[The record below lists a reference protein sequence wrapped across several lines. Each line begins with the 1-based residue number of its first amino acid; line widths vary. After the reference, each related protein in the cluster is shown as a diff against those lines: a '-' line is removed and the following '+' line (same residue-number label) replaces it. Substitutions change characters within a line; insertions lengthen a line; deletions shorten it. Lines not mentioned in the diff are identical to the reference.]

1 VSVLRPQYTIDRA
14 VSVSGFGY
22 WSGED
27 VRVEYRPAPVDS
39 GITFVRDDLGPDAR
53 VPART
58 EHRLDIQRRT
68 SLQMGVARVDM
79 IEHVMAALGGLQ
91 IDNCEVGVTAAE
103 MPGCDGAALAFIDA
117 LDKAKRV
124 PQEQPVRPLVVRE
137 TSRAGRGNS
146 WVEARPT
153 RRERLTIE
161 FHLDYSAH
169 RAIGS
174 QSCTVE
180 VTPDN
185 FRHEIAPA
193 RTFVLAQEAAQLV
206 SQGKG
211 SRVTAQDLLVFGPD
225 GPLENTLR
233 FPDECVRHKILD
245 VIGDLALANRPIFG
259 HIVAFRSGHHLNAEL
274 VSMLLARETMEW
286 TRRMSA

>member
-1 VSVLRPQYTIDRA
+1 MSVLRPQYSIDRA
-14 VSVSGFGY
+14 VSVTGFGY
-22 WSGED
+22 WSGDD

-39 GITFVRDDLGPDAR
+39 GVTFVRDDLGPHTR

-68 SLQMGVARVDM
+68 SLQMGAARVDM

-103 MPGCDGAALAFIDA
+103 MPGCDGSALEFMAALDQAN
-117 LDKAKRV
+117 RV
-124 PQEQPVRPLVVRE
+124 SQERPVRPLVVRE
-137 TSRAGRGNS
+137 TLRAGRGNS
-146 WVEARPT
+146 WIEARPT
-153 RRERLTIE
+153 RRDRLTIE

-174 QSCTVE
+174 QSLTVE
-180 VTPDN
+180 VTPDI
-185 FRHEIAPA
+185 FRREIATA

-211 SRVTAQDLLVFGPD
+211 SRVTPRDLLIFGPE
-225 GPLENTLR
+225 GPLENSLR
-233 FPDECVRHKILD
+233 FGDECVRHKILD

-274 VSMLLARETMEW
+274 VSTLLAREAMEQ